1 MPGFDDDDLDREDTK
16 LPFIYE
22 GTVVD
27 RDDPDKLGR
36 IKFAVPGLIEP
47 SSPWAFPVGTAGGG
61 SKDRG
66 LFAVPEKGA
75 EVYVFFVN
83 GDIDEP
89 RYLCGHWGVTEVD
102 GNEVP
107 EEAQK
112 NPPDNRVLATK
123 SFRIEMDESEG
134 ERKLRITNKKT
145 GDFIEMNAEDNTI
158 TIQATT
164 GLTIQATGVVDIRGA
179 LLQLNGRSVLPTAK
193 PI

>member
-36 IKFAVPGLIEP
+36 IKFAIPGLIEP
-47 SSPWAFPVGTAGGG
+47 SSPWAFPVGTMGGG
-61 SKDRG
+61 SKDNG
-66 LFAVPEKGA
+66 LFAVPEVDA
-75 EVYVFFVN
+75 EVYVFFVG

-89 RYLCGHWGVTEVD
+89 RYLAGHWGETDD

-112 NPPDNRVLATK
+112 DPPDNRVLATRN
-123 SFRIEMDESEG
+123 FRIEMDESEG
-134 ERKLRITNKKT
+134 EKKLRLTNKKT

-164 GLTIQATGVVDIRGA
+164 GLTIKATGVVDIRGT

>member
-1 MPGFDDDDLDREDTK
+1 M
-16 LPFIYE
+16 
-22 GTVVD
+22 
-27 RDDPDKLGR
+27 
-36 IKFAVPGLIEP
+36 
-47 SSPWAFPVGTAGGG
+47 
-61 SKDRG
+61 
-66 LFAVPEKGA
+66 FAVPEVGA

-89 RYLCGHWGVTEVD
+89 RYLAGHWGETDE

-112 NPPDNRVLATK
+112 DPPDNRVLATK
-123 SFRIEMDESEG
+123 NFRIEMDESEG
-134 ERKLRITNKKT
+134 EQKLKLTNRKT

-164 GLTIQATGVVDIRGA
+164 GLTLKASGVVDIRGT

>member
-22 GTVVD
+22 GTVVE

-36 IKFAVPGLIEP
+36 VKFAIPGLIEP
-47 SSPWAFPVGTAGGG
+47 SSPWAFPVGTMGGG
-61 SKDRG
+61 SKDNG
-66 LFAVPEKGA
+66 LFAVPEVGA
-75 EVYVFFVN
+75 EVYVFFVG

-89 RYLCGHWGVTEVD
+89 RYLAGHWGETDD

-112 NPPDNRVLATK
+112 DPPDNRVFATK
-123 SFRIEMDESEG
+123 NFRIEMDESDG
-134 ERKLRITNKKT
+134 EKKLRFTNKKT

-164 GLTIQATGVVDIRGA
+164 GLTLKASGVVDIRGT
-179 LLQLNGRSVLPTAK
+179 LLQLNGRSVLPTTK